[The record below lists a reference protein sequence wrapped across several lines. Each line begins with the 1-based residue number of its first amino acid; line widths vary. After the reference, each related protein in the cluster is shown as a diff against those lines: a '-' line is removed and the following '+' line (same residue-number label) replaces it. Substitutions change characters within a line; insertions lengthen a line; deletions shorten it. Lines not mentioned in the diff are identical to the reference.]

1 MVANLRRSQV
11 FGEATR
17 LLLAGGFSEAGETGG
32 SVGLEIRV
40 FEDRRTIV
48 GVCFFEH
55 WTELAEQWATAQGA
69 LVDRISSD
77 VRRSDAKSWEGYL
90 LLLTTEEGVP
100 AESVSQIRR
109 NTSRLRKLVATGAEL
124 RSLESVAETLL
135 PVLPLEID
143 EVGTTSET
151 LLQRLPEM
159 LAASGVDLEL
169 ARAAIRAF
177 EDDRTLMEG
186 IWDWRRSQ

>member
-1 MVANLRRSQV
+1 MVANLRRPQV
-11 FGEATR
+11 FGEAAR
-17 LLLAGGFSEAGETGG
+17 LLLAGGFFEAGEAGD
-32 SVGLEIRV
+32 SVGVEIRV

-55 WTELAEQWATAQGA
+55 WTELVEQWATAQGA

-100 AESVSQIRR
+100 TEAVAQIRR
-109 NTSRLRKLVATGAEL
+109 DTSRLRKLVATGAEI
-124 RSLESVAETLL
+124 RSLESIAETLL

-151 LLQRLPEM
+151 FLQRLPEM

-169 ARAAIRAF
+169 ARAAISAF
-177 EDDRTLMEG
+177 EDDRSLMEG
-186 IWDWRRSQ
+186 IWEWRRSV